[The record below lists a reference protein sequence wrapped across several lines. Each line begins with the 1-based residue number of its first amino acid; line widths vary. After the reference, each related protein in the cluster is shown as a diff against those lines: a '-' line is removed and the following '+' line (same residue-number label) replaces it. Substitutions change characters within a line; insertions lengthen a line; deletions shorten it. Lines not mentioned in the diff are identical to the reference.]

1 MCTVSTIARYLRRR
15 GDRLQGEISKP
26 GVRLVQLP
34 ECEERETARTL
45 KAVDCP
51 VLPSVIYVTGNIP
64 FNLLLCMSLS
74 YGINKR
80 APRLGGFKWKAKLGR
95 LLPDENRYS
104 CEGKQI
110 RHVSLHPAMSTNTE
124 IPWNRKPNRTTP
136 RLRTKKGMPQAPFL

>member
-1 MCTVSTIARYLRRR
+1 M
-15 GDRLQGEISKP
+15 
-26 GVRLVQLP
+26 QLP

-45 KAVDCP
+45 EAVDCP
-51 VLPSVIYVTGNIP
+51 VLPSVIYVTGDIP

-80 APRLGGFKWKAKLGR
+80 APRLGVKLKAKLGR

-124 IPWNRKPNRTTP
+124 ISWNRKPNRTTP